1 MRNSDERNY
10 FICDL
15 PPVFAN
21 DDAAIIMESLD
32 AYIIVAQD
40 GKTTVREIESAM
52 NMLGD
57 ERLAGVILN
66 KYQGGVVSE
75 GYGVEYSYA
84 SEYYYTNP
92 ETDD

>member
-1 MRNSDERNY
+1 
-10 FICDL
+10 
-15 PPVFAN
+15 
-21 DDAAIIMESLD
+21 
-32 AYIIVAQD
+32 
-40 GKTTVREIESAM
+40 M

-66 KYQGGVVSE
+66 KYQGGLVSE

-84 SEYYYTNP
+84 SEYYYANP